1 MHSLGRE
8 YFYRVL
14 SISRRETTVLWV
26 KLVFVVSAVAISYCI
41 IIIAHLHGLYCAFGQ
56 ALLHLCSPQ
65 WVSDVITL
73 PWRKRGS
80 LFRPSYAYD
89 KRFVLHVA
97 YIYLRVINV
106 PYVGETRI
114 LYTYIHTSRYR
125 LLFIFHY
132 FASGQVAT
140 VSYWVHIWWF
150 QNIHFFES
158 YVRLNIFFFFR
169 TLPLAFDTIV
179 KHSRNS
185 LLKFVPL
192 IDGIVYIYIIQILYF
207 FHE

>member
-1 MHSLGRE
+1 MYFFRNQKRYINITYILKFWINNAQNHMHSLGRE
-8 YFYRVL
+8 YFYRLL

-26 KLVFVVSAVAISYCI
+26 KLVFVVSVVAISYCI

-65 WVSDVITL
+65 WVSDVIML

-97 YIYLRVINV
+97 YIYLRVINA

-114 LYTYIHTSRYR
+114 LYIYIHRDTACSLFSITLPPDKS
-125 LLFIFHY
+125 LLCHTEFISDDFRIFIFLSRT
-132 FASGQVAT
+132 SG
-140 VSYWVHIWWF
+140 
-150 QNIHFFES
+150 
-158 YVRLNIFFFFR
+158 
-169 TLPLAFDTIV
+169 
-179 KHSRNS
+179 
-185 LLKFVPL
+185 
-192 IDGIVYIYIIQILYF
+192 
-207 FHE
+207 